1 MFSNRSSD
9 LASFLLGTYSWT
21 QIDAVRST
29 EHARCCPDKALELF
43 ATVTGYRNQSSEG
56 GFEGRLWLKQT
67 ESIGF
72 LFSDRGR

>member
-1 MFSNRSSD
+1 MFSNKGSD
-9 LASFLLGTYSWT
+9 LSSFLLGTYSWT

-29 EHARCCPDKALELF
+29 ERARCCPDKALELF
-43 ATVTGYRNQSSEG
+43 DQSSEG